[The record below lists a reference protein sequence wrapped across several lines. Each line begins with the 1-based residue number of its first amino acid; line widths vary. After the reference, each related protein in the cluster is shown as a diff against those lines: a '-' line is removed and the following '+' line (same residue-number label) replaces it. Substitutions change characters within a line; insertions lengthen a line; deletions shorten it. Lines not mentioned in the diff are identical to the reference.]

1 MHFSSSRPFAL
12 PLLSHHSGRSI
23 SEVLVCTCPT
33 EFLKSS
39 PNQMLIKEWHHIPST
54 MKEADDCTRGK
65 EMHEQTLKCQWISG
79 PEFLMLLEEGWLSS
93 KEDLHVNKSEFVV
106 KAPVLT
112 TSTSPDKLQ

>member
-1 MHFSSSRPFAL
+1 MYV
-12 PLLSHHSGRSI
+12 SHRVPEII
-23 SEVLVCTCPT
+23 S
-33 EFLKSS
+33 KSDV
-39 PNQMLIKEWHHIPST
+39 KEWHHIPST
-54 MKEADDCTRGK
+54 MNEADECTRGK

-106 KAPVLT
+106 KAPVLI